1 MAVIQIK
8 DANNKEFSVD
18 DTKIFD
24 INGDIGEN
32 ESRNVSDSLR
42 NRIHVQNDVKY
53 VNANGETID
62 ANQLLRDS
70 ASGKVNIMALDVE
83 TEATHSGKNHNYC
96 IYYEDS
102 MEKDAESF
110 TNPFNKPM
118 LKNHDSY
125 SEPLGRIKQSWFGPS
140 QLTDE
145 RSAIHL
151 KTRVTDKDAIE
162 KFLDGRYGTVSIGG
176 SMGTV
181 TCNVCGKTILKDG
194 KFKFCGHWKGETYK
208 DQVCYWGARDIEYHE
223 VSTVNNPA
231 DDFAQVV
238 KVTVITDEDKE
249 KNDDNNNKGG
259 VGDMGAK
266 NTQNSSQS
274 DQRNKLIAMIDELL
288 GNSDTQTKDSKTDS
302 SATQNQDNTDTN
314 NDNKDNDGI
323 ATDSNTDDMKKQ
335 LEDANKKIADLEKQL
350 TDANKAKE
358 EAETKLADAEKEK
371 EEAIQD
377 SIAMKDQCIELA
389 LANKKLIADQIIELE
404 ISQKKLEDS
413 KASERQKELVSQSMK
428 DLQATLDSV
437 KKNETL
443 TTTDSTQRQPAQA
456 QNPTLANAGEQ
467 NSTVTDANGNP
478 VGSKTDDSVNKK
490 AKVEDSNKKKS
501 IDDYTNDIIKKIS
514 KR

>member
-24 INGDIGEN
+24 FNGDMGEG
-32 ESRNVSDSLR
+32 ESRNINDSLK
-42 NRIHVQNDVKY
+42 NRVHVQNDVQY
-53 VNANGETID
+53 VNSKGEVID

-70 ASGKVNIMALDVE
+70 ASGKVNIIALDVE

-110 TNPFNKPM
+110 VNPFNKPM
-118 LKNHDSY
+118 LKNHNSY

-140 QLTDE
+140 KLTDE

-181 TCNVCGKTILKDG
+181 TCNICGKTILKDG
-194 KFKFCGHWKGETYK
+194 KFKFCGHWRGETYK
-208 DQVCYWGARDIEYHE
+208 DQVCYWEARDIEYHE

-249 KNDDNNNKGG
+249 ENNDNNKEG
-259 VGDMGAK
+259 VGDMGA
-266 NTQNSSQS
+266 TQNQSSQS
-274 DQRNKLIAMIDELL
+274 SNDQRNKLVAMIDELL
-288 GNSDTQTKDSKTDS
+288 GNPTSKTTDS
-302 SATQNQDNTDTN
+302 TATPSTTENQDNNNTDNSTTT
-314 NDNKDNDGI
+314 DGNKDDV
-323 ATDSNTDDMKKQ
+323 TKQ
-335 LEDANKKIADLEKQL
+335 LEDANQKIADLEKQL
-350 TDANKAKE
+350 ADTNKAKE
-358 EAETKLADAEKEK
+358 EVETKLADAEKEK

-389 LANKKLIADQIIELE
+389 LANKKIIADQIVELE

-413 KASERQKELVSQSMK
+413 KSSERHKELISQSMK
-428 DLQATLDSV
+428 DLQATLDSI
-437 KKNETL
+437 KKNETS
-443 TTTDSTQRQPAQA
+443 TTDSQRQPATV

-478 VGSKTDDSVNKK
+478 IGSKTEDSNSK
-490 AKVEDSNKKKS
+490 ANVEDSNKKKS
-501 IDDYTNDIIKKIS
+501 VDDYANDIIKKIS

>member
-8 DANNKEFSVD
+8 DANNKEFSID

-32 ESRNVSDSLR
+32 ENRNISDSLR
-42 NRIHVQNDVKY
+42 NRVHVQNDVQY
-53 VNANGETID
+53 VNANGEVID

-70 ASGKVNIMALDVE
+70 ASGKVNIIALDVE

-151 KTRVTDKDAIE
+151 KTRITDKDAIE
-162 KFLDGRYGTVSIGG
+162 KFLDGRYSTVSIGG

-181 TCNVCGKTILKDG
+181 TCNICGKTILKDG
-194 KFKFCGHWKGETYK
+194 KFKFCGHWRGETYK

-249 KNDDNNNKGG
+249 KNDDNNKGG
-259 VGDMGAK
+259 VGDMGEK
-266 NTQNSSQS
+266 NTQNNSQS
-274 DQRNKLIAMIDELL
+274 DQRNKLVAMIDELL
-288 GNSDTQTKDSKTDS
+288 GNSDTKTEDLSTSTTNSS
-302 SATQNQDNTDTN
+302 SAQQNDNDNTN
-314 NDNKDNDGI
+314 NTGTVTDN
-323 ATDSNTDDMKKQ
+323 NTSDVNKQ
-335 LEDANKKIADLEKQL
+335 LEDANQKITDLEKQL
-350 TDANKAKE
+350 ADANKAKE
-358 EAETKLADAEKEK
+358 EAEAKLADAEKAK
-371 EEAIQD
+371 EEAVQD

-404 ISQKKLEDS
+404 IAQKKLEDS
-413 KASERQKELVSQSMK
+413 KTSERQKELVSQSMK
-428 DLQATLDSV
+428 DLQATFDSI
-437 KKNETL
+437 KKNETS
-443 TTTDSTQRQPAQA
+443 TATDSTQRQQAQA

-478 VGSKTDDSVNKK
+478 VGSKTDGSVNQK

>member
-24 INGDIGEN
+24 VNGDIGEN
-32 ESRNVSDSLR
+32 ESRNITDSMR
-42 NRIHVQNDVKY
+42 NRVRVKNEVQF
-53 VNANGETID
+53 VNANGEAVD
-62 ANQLLRDS
+62 ASQVLRDS
-70 ASGKVNIMALDVE
+70 ASGKVNIVALDVE

-110 TNPFNKPM
+110 MNPFAKPM

-125 SEPLGRIKQSWFGPS
+125 SEPLGRTKQSWHGPS
-140 QLTDE
+140 KLTDE

-151 KTRVTDKDAIE
+151 VTRVTDKDAIE
-162 KFLDGRYGTVSIGG
+162 KFLDGRYATVSIGG

-181 TCNVCGKTILKDG
+181 TCNICGKTILKDG
-194 KFKFCGHWKGETYK
+194 KFKFCGHWRGETYK

-238 KVTVITDEDKE
+238 KVTVITDEDKQ
-249 KNDDNNNKGG
+249 KNDDNNKEG
-259 VGDMGAK
+259 VGNMGGEAK
-266 NTQNSSQS
+266 NHDSQSTNSSNRQ
-274 DQRNKLIAMIDELL
+274 KLIDMIDELL
-288 GNSDTQTKDSKTDS
+288 GNSDAQTSD
-302 SATQNQDNTDTN
+302 TDT
-314 NDNKDNDGI
+314 
-323 ATDSNTDDMKKQ
+323 ATPDAVQSQDENTNPDQPVIEDSAEDVSKQ
-335 LEDANKKIADLEKQL
+335 LEDANQKIADLEKQL
-350 TDANKAKE
+350 EDANKAKE
-358 EAETKLADAEKEK
+358 EVEAKLEEVETKLADAEKAK

-377 SIAMKDQCIELA
+377 SIAMKNQSIELA

-413 KASERQKELVSQSMK
+413 QISERESELVSQSMK
-428 DLQATLDSV
+428 DLQTTLDSI
-437 KKNETL
+437 KKNETS
-443 TTTDSTQRQPAQA
+443 TADSQRQPAQV

-467 NSTVTDANGNP
+467 NATVTDANGSP
-478 VGSKTDDSVNKK
+478 VTEGSEDQK
-490 AKVEDSNKKKS
+490 AKVEDSNKMKS
-501 IDDYTNDIIKKIS
+501 IDDYAKTIVQKIS
-514 KR
+514 RR